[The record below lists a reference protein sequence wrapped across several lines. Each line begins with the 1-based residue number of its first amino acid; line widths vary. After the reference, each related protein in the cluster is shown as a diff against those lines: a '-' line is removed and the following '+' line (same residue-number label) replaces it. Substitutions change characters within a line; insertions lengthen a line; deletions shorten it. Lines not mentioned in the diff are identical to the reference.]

1 VHLTATPYNEE
12 LIVQYL
18 LGELPEKQQV
28 EIEDLAFQDELYL
41 QNILA
46 VENDLI
52 DEYVRGEIPPNKRQR
67 FESHFLASAE
77 RRSKVAFARALSIA
91 AESEAPEVIRPRW
104 TPTPGARQNP
114 FVTFFRSLTPV
125 AAFSLA
131 TAALV
136 LIFGA
141 TWLMRD
147 GIRLRAQVTQLRAER
162 ESQEAQR
169 RQLEEQMARERS
181 RSEELAARLERE
193 REEAAARALPREG
206 LVSVA
211 PASPSTIVA
220 LTLLPG
226 LSRGSSNLPRLT
238 INPEVRIVRL
248 QVGIDPQDDY
258 QYFRAE
264 LRTQDGK
271 RILSQANLSA
281 RTTRMGRM
289 LGLNLPAKTLEAGRF
304 ELSLKGTSTTGTTE
318 DVGYYYFEVL
328 KK

>member
-1 VHLTATPYNEE
+1 MHLTATPYNEE

-52 DEYVRGEIPPNKRQR
+52 DEYIRGEIPSNKRQR

-77 RRSKVAFARALSIA
+77 RRSKVAFARALSA
-91 AESEAPEVIRPRW
+91 ASESNAPEVIPPRW
-104 TPTPGARQNP
+104 TPTPSVRPNP
-114 FVTFFRSLTPV
+114 FVTFIRSLTPA

-136 LIFGA
+136 IIFGA
-141 TWLMRD
+141 TWLIRD

-169 RQLEEQMARERS
+169 RQLEEQMVGERS
-181 RSEELAARLERE
+181 RKEELAAQLQRE
-193 REEAAARALPREG
+193 DAARALQHEG
-206 LVSVA
+206 QVSVA
-211 PASPSTIVA
+211 PTSPSTIVA

-226 LSRGSSNLPRLT
+226 LSRGSSTLPRLT
-238 INPEVRIVRL
+238 INPEVRTVRL

-258 QYFRAE
+258 QYFSAE

-281 RTTRMGRM
+281 RTTRIGRM
-289 LGLNLPAKTLEAGRF
+289 IGLNLPAKTLEAGRF
-304 ELSLKGTSTTGTTE
+304 ELSLKGTNATGTSE
-318 DVGYYYFEVL
+318 DIGYYYFEVL